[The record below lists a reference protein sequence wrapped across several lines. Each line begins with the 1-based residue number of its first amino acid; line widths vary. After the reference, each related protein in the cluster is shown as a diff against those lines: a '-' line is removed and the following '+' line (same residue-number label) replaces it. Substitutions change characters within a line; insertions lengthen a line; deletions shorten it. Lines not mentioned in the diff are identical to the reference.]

1 MTDRTEKLIRSL
13 TESGLTVGV
22 AESLTGGALCAEL
35 IRPAGASAVVL
46 GGIVAYATPLKARV
60 LRVDTELLEAEGAV
74 HPQVAAAMAA
84 GVRDAV
90 AINSVRADI
99 GVSTTGVAGPDSDG
113 GHRPGTVY
121 IAVDSDHGS
130 AVRELSLSGDRDA
143 VRAASVAAAI
153 DLVVEIV
160 LHTGTS
166 RE

>member
-1 MTDRTEKLIRSL
+1 MTDRTEMLIRTL
-13 TESGLTVGV
+13 TESGTTVGV

-60 LRVDTELLEAEGAV
+60 LRVDAELLEAQGAV
-74 HPQVAAAMAA
+74 HSQVAAAMAA

-90 AINSVRADI
+90 AIDGVRADI
-99 GVSTTGVAGPDSDG
+99 GVSTTGVAGPDADG
-113 GHRPGTVY
+113 GHPPGTVY
-121 IAVDSDHGS
+121 IAVDSDHGN
-130 AVRELSLSGDRDA
+130 AVRALSLSGDRDG